1 MKLFKQMVSG
11 VLALSMAF
19 GAATFTTADDSVQA
33 ASDAVAL
40 VEQMGMGWNLG
51 NTFDSAPV
59 KSWVS
64 NDPYVDTEVGW
75 GNPTTT
81 KAMIAA
87 IKNAG
92 FNTVR
97 IPVTWFENMDSSGK
111 VDEDYLARIK
121 AVVDYCIDQGM
132 YAIIN
137 VHHDGASAANGNSA
151 TAGATNAT
159 INGAWLWQ
167 GTSQMSKFE
176 SLWAQIAN
184 YFKAYDNHLAFAGWN
199 EISLSYANELT
210 FA

>member
-81 KAMIAA
+81 KAMMAQMGMLKPI
-87 IKNAG
+87 
-92 FNTVR
+92 TSVSW
-97 IPVTWFENMDSSGK
+97 VT
-111 VDEDYLARIK
+111 
-121 AVVDYCIDQGM
+121 
-132 YAIIN
+132 
-137 VHHDGASAANGNSA
+137 
-151 TAGATNAT
+151 
-159 INGAWLWQ
+159 
-167 GTSQMSKFE
+167 
-176 SLWAQIAN
+176 
-184 YFKAYDNHLAFAGWN
+184 
-199 EISLSYANELT
+199 LSTTCSEMVKDRG
-210 FA
+210 